1 MPSELESSLIKI
13 ECGSVLSEF
22 PMTRC
27 SRNAWIV
34 RYCAAMREEMLTGH
48 VRPWGTAIM
57 SARVVAF
64 PPSLTLPAS
73 YHGVYQV
80 SKMKPWLMN
89 SMTDKSAI
97 VSVLPLHLSTQSYGG
112 VGGRPREDDAHVC
125 RAINLALP
133 VVKSLSNQH

>member
-1 MPSELESSLIKI
+1 MWLRTFRIPNDKVLMQRMDRTLLRGHARGNANWPCKTLGYRHHVGPGGRIPSL
-13 ECGSVLSEF
+13 
-22 PMTRC
+22 
-27 SRNAWIV
+27 
-34 RYCAAMREEMLTGH
+34 
-48 VRPWGTAIM
+48 
-57 SARVVAF
+57 

-125 RAINLALP
+125 RAINLTLP